1 MASLQP
7 DEEVH
12 LDEFYAGGPATFQA
26 AFPPV
31 CIGSHWDPMLVE
43 QHILPPQGQVKLA
56 LDPRQ
61 AVQVCRQYYTESPAD
76 ALPAGL
82 VEPAQPLEIPAAL
95 KGPERYIRPE
105 GPKATPPG
113 GAAGLGAP
121 YSVYAQSVDRE
132 SDIYRLDER
141 LTKCKE
147 LRYQPKAE
155 QLAQQTNVL
164 PNQSPE
170 LAYKALGAPV
180 EPPRLSAGC
189 REQDDAL
196 AWNRSARLFFNPT
209 KLDRYH
215 PTQKLGPMVCDPP
228 ACANPTQAFVDDKM

>member
-1 MASLQP
+1 MALLQP

-12 LDEFYAGGPATFQA
+12 LDEFYAGGPATFA
-26 AFPPV
+26 TAFPPV
-31 CIGSHWDPMLVE
+31 CLTSHWDPMLVE
-43 QHILPPQGQVKLA
+43 QHILPAGPAPPLA

-61 AVQVCRQYYTESPAD
+61 AVQVCRQYYTQSPAD
-76 ALPAGL
+76 ALPAG
-82 VEPAQPLEIPAAL
+82 VIESAQPLEIPAQL
-95 KGPERYIRPE
+95 KGPERLIRPE
-105 GPKATPPG
+105 GPRATPPG

-121 YSVYAQSVDRE
+121 YSMYSQSVDDE

-147 LRYQPKAE
+147 LRYQPSA
-155 QLAQQTNVL
+155 QTLADQTNVL
-164 PNQSPE
+164 PNQPPE
-170 LAYKALGAPV
+170 LAYRATGAPV
-180 EPPRLSAGC
+180 EPPRASAGC

-215 PTQKLGPMVCDPP
+215 PTQKMGPMVCDPP
-228 ACANPTQAFVDDKM
+228 ACTNPTQAFLQE

>member
-7 DEEVH
+7 DEDVR
-12 LDEFYAGGPATFQA
+12 LDEFYEGGPATFAA

-31 CIGSHWDPMLVE
+31 CAMSHWDPMLVE
-43 QHILPPQGQVKLA
+43 QHILPKQGGMNLV

-82 VEPAQPLEIPAAL
+82 VESAQPLEIPAAL
-95 KGPERYIRPE
+95 QGPIRYIRPVE
-105 GPKATPPG
+105 GPVATPPG

-121 YSVYAQSVDRE
+121 YSVYAQSVDQE
-132 SDIYRLDER
+132 SDVRRLDER

-147 LRYQPKAE
+147 LRYQPRPD
-155 QLAQQTNVL
+155 QLAADQTNVL
-164 PNQSPE
+164 PNQPAE
-170 LAYKALGAPV
+170 LAFRPLGAPV
-180 EPPRLSAGC
+180 ELPRNVAGC
-189 REQDDAL
+189 REIDDAV

-209 KLDRYH
+209 KYDRYN
-215 PTQKLGPMVCDPP
+215 PTQKMGPMVCDQPCELP
-228 ACANPTQAFVDDKM
+228 HKSG